1 MYYVLARMAN
11 PCECTRMSTSVI
23 AAKVPGG
30 FVVECMRGVWRVSSR
45 FDWAC
50 AGYGENMEEAIR
62 SYLARRAWLDAE
74 DEERKQLRDAAKAVS
89 P

>member
-1 MYYVLARMAN
+1 
-11 PCECTRMSTSVI
+11 MSTSVI